1 MILTGETTDDSW
13 RNSARGITGS
23 TTEIKAPMD
32 LPQRGNVVS
41 LQLAEQ
47 ELSVIGIHQVRV
59 IDRGPPTGSCRGT
72 GG

>member
-1 MILTGETTDDSW
+1 
-13 RNSARGITGS
+13 
-23 TTEIKAPMD
+23 MD